1 MSLVLKSLSR
11 IGLLLTAA
19 PCFLHLFD
27 ALSLP
32 NTKLLMVIGMI
43 LWFATAPIIQ
53 KERHAFAHHEDQDNI

>member
-11 IGLLLTAA
+11 IGLLLTAT

-53 KERHAFAHHEDQDNI
+53 KERHAFAHHEAQDNI

>member
-1 MSLVLKSLSR
+1 MKLVLKSLSS

-19 PCFLHLFD
+19 PCFLYLFD
-27 ALSLP
+27 ALSLSQ
-32 NTKLLMVIGMI
+32 TKLLMVIGMV

>member
-27 ALSLP
+27 ALSLSQ
-32 NTKLLMVIGMI
+32 TKLLMIIGMVH
-43 LWFATAPIIQ
+43 WFATAPIIQ
-53 KERHAFAHHEDQDNI
+53 KDRHAFAQHEDQDNI